1 MMVVSQHSKR
11 GVALVT
17 GGRRGIGRAICVA
30 LASRGYDIAVLDIV
44 NDEAVVETLSQIE
57 SLGRRAQFYRYDLSQ
72 IEQRF
77 EVIDQIEGELGSIN
91 CLVNNAGIQTPVR
104 GDLLEVTEAN
114 FDLLMDV
121 NLRGT
126 FFITQEVSKRMI
138 QRDTEHRSIIT
149 ITSAN
154 AHLVSPEKGSYGV
167 SKAAL
172 SMANQQFALRLA
184 DTGISVYEIRP
195 GLIQTDMTLDVRERY
210 SDAIQSGDICPQRRW
225 GMPADIGEAVASLA
239 CGALPFSTGD
249 IYNIGGG
256 MQIPKL

>member
-1 MMVVSQHSKR
+1 MHSSNKL

-17 GGRRGIGRAICVA
+17 GGRRGIGRAICIA
-30 LASRGYDIAVLDIV
+30 LASRGFDIAVLDVV
-44 NDEAVVETLSQIE
+44 NDEAVAETLSQIE
-57 SLGRRAQFYRYDLSQ
+57 SLGRRVHFYRYDLSQ

-77 EVIDQIEGELGSIN
+77 KVIEQIESELGEIT
-91 CLVNNAGIQTPVR
+91 CLVNNAGVQTPIR

-114 FDLLMDV
+114 FDLLMNV

-138 QRDTEHRSIIT
+138 QRSEGRRSIIT

-184 DTGISVYEIRP
+184 ANGVSVYEIRP

-210 SDAIQSGDICPQRRW
+210 SGAIESGDICPQRRW
-225 GMPADIGEAVASLA
+225 GIPADIGEAVASLA
-239 CGALPFSTGD
+239 CGALPYSTGD